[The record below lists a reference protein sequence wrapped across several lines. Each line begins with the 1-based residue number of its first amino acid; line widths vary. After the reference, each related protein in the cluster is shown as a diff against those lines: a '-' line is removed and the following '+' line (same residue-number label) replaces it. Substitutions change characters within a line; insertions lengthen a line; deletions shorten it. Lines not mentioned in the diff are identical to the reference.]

1 MGLKQAFIGLAAVAA
16 EESSH
21 PVVEMA
27 ANTIEIQVRGN
38 SDYFGPLFIGD
49 DYREN
54 HMIYDTMSDW
64 TIVVGDNSAG
74 SNFPGNY
81 NEKLSTTARPQTYG
95 YNNETMLKDEAVN
108 MGTVNFSGFQY
119 KDQMCLKQMRNIRT
133 DNTGSYCLKEH
144 KFLLANRVFGEFE
157 ANGVVGLAPSGGD
170 NSIIEQLYNS
180 GQIKEKI
187 IGINYENT
195 LDTDQQSAIILG

>member
-1 MGLKQAFIGLAAVAA
+1 
-16 EESSH
+16 
-21 PVVEMA
+21 
-27 ANTIEIQVRGN
+27 
-38 SDYFGPLFIGD
+38 
-49 DYREN
+49 
-54 HMIYDTMSDW
+54 
-64 TIVVGDNSAG
+64 
-74 SNFPGNY
+74 
-81 NEKLSTTARPQTYG
+81 
-95 YNNETMLKDEAVN
+95 MLKDEAVN

-180 GQIKEKI
+180 G
-187 IGINYENT
+187 
-195 LDTDQQSAIILG
+195 